1 MYSFWRLQCLQIG
14 TSLNFAIFLQYIAEK
29 NLLTEKPR
37 DVNQYEPLTRILV
50 SVDAT
55 VVDKFMEE
63 ISAIPLTAVKK
74 HA

>member
-1 MYSFWRLQCLQIG
+1 MPSNWHLLKLC
-14 TSLNFAIFLQYIAEK
+14 NFLQYIAEK